1 MPQRRA
7 HAAAKTQLSQK
18 QVNKHEAGTQASRP
32 GGLPGLS
39 RSRGRRSGCL
49 KVLPTDPGVTH
60 PSWHQDRMNPGG
72 KQSRTHTLHVRAARG
87 GERAG
92 APEHPP
98 RWAFLPQ
105 PSLRIHWDTLIFPEY
120 RRYRTISDALGQAP
134 SPDPTP
140 WTSGRGG
147 HPPSMSNPNCSA
159 SVSGLSLVLRLS
171 GWGFCLL
178 LGETTGYLGLL
189 QRCTGPGAGELP
201 GGCRDPCHPAKASIP
216 ASWPTNSARFFGDRL
231 SDMGVLGVFFTFPE
245 GTDTHSYSF
254 QLQGSG
260 SAGHRWRP

>member
-1 MPQRRA
+1 MR
-7 HAAAKTQLSQK
+7 
-18 QVNKHEAGTQASRP
+18 E
-32 GGLPGLS
+32 
-39 RSRGRRSGCL
+39 
-49 KVLPTDPGVTH
+49 
-60 PSWHQDRMNPGG
+60 PSWACMACGGQPWPAGSPVALTTYGRSEKVCPFIKENPW
-72 KQSRTHTLHVRAARG
+72 SLHSSHPPSDDEQG
-87 GERAG
+87 GESTG

-216 ASWPTNSARFFGDRL
+216 ASWPTNSARFFGDGL